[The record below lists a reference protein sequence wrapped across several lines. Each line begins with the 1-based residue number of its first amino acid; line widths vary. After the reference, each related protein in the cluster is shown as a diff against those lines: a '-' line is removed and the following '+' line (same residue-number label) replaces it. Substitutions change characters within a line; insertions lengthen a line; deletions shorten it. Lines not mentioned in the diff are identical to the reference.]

1 MKKLLAILASLLL
14 LATGAG
20 DVWANENVSASA
32 SLRKEKMYEE
42 EMLKLEIERIYDIR
56 VIKLEKFLAR
66 YNSPLTPYAD
76 VFVRSADR
84 HDIDWRLVPAI
95 TGVESTFGKR
105 IPYNSY
111 NAYGWANGDYK
122 FESWESSIEHVT
134 KTLREKYYNKGADT
148 IDKIARRY
156 APPSKTWGNNVKFF
170 MNKIEPDANTAEL

>member
-32 SLRKEKMYEE
+32 SLRKNIVVKEDTIKIDR
-42 EMLKLEIERIYDIR
+42 LYDVR
-56 VIKLEKFLAR
+56 VIKLEKFLAK

-76 VFVRSADR
+76 VFLRSADR
-84 HDIDWRLVPAI
+84 HNIDWRLVPAI

-111 NAYGWANGDYK
+111 NAYGWANGDYR

-156 APPSKTWGNNVKFF
+156 APPSTTWGKNVKFF
-170 MNKIEPDANTAEL
+170 MNKIEPDVTTQL